1 MNKTAYLLSRCSTKI
16 QAEHGESLSRQVE
29 AAHNWIN
36 SNYADWEVSS
46 KQFALAGVSGFDG
59 SSLGL
64 GGFIDACKS
73 GDVVA
78 KESVLVIEAMDRLG
92 RLEPSTMRELWRDLQ
107 KKYGIDIAIVKFGL
121 VFEHD
126 KELDLGNDL
135 LLTAAMHLSR
145 MESAQKSQRIKATFD
160 KRREESRKGGK
171 KRTGVCPSY
180 LILNED
186 RTEFL
191 PVPER
196 VEVLKRMFD
205 MKLTKDLGPDVIA
218 NIFNKEGVKP
228 FNDKSENWSRTTVRK
243 YLTSSAPIGNFQPTH
258 TEKVNGKRVYTNAG
272 DVIKN
277 YYPAVIDEAIYW
289 ATQATFKKSTSG
301 RKDRFTNLFR
311 SISICPECNSNLAI
325 VIANRKA
332 GEKIYLRCTN
342 AIQKRGCTQS
352 QVEYQPVEDMLVKVF
367 EILDYSKLSG
377 DSNSSELQN
386 TAENLK
392 LQRDS
397 LDQRITTELDTAS
410 LASENVKKRIMD
422 KINDLDVELT
432 ETNKKLATIQTQIV
446 NLSSKATSM
455 DLKID
460 DYTSRQ
466 QFNKFLQHYLSS
478 IEPSK
483 DGVVIRFIGKKA
495 GAVIR
500 YGDDAQGFID
510 WIYRAPVEEVDIDW
524 RTQLADDN
532 ETEEEKI
539 AKREVIAK
547 LISKTNNQ

>member
-16 QAEHGESLSRQVE
+16 QVEHGESLTRQVE
-29 AAHNWIN
+29 AANTWIN
-36 SNYADWEVSS
+36 ANYPSWDISS
-46 KQFALAGVSGFDG
+46 KRFILAGVSGFDG

-73 GDVVA
+73 GEIVA

-107 KKYGIDIAIVKFGL
+107 KTYGIDIAIVKFGL
-121 VFEHD
+121 VVKHD
-126 KELDLGNDL
+126 EEIDLGNDIII
-135 LLTAAMHLSR
+135 TAAMHLSR
-145 MESAQKSQRIKATFD
+145 EESAQKSNRIKATFD

-196 VEVLKRMFD
+196 VKVLKRMFD

-243 YLTSSAPIGNFQPTH
+243 YLTSSAIIGDFQPTH
-258 TEKVNGKRVYTNAG
+258 AEKVNGKRVYTNAG

-311 SISICPECNSNLAI
+311 SISICPTCNSNLAI

-342 AIQKRGCTQS
+342 AIQRRRCTQS
-352 QVEYQPVEDMLVKVF
+352 QVEYKPIEDMLVKVF

-377 DSNSSELQN
+377 DNDSSELQRDI
-386 TAENLK
+386 EDLK
-392 LQRDS
+392 LHRDS
-397 LDQRITTELDTAS
+397 INQRIENELDNVS
-410 LASENVKKRIMD
+410 LASENIKNRIMD
-422 KINDLDVELT
+422 RANNLGVELT
-432 ETNKKLATIQTQIV
+432 EANKKLSTMQGQLV
-446 NLSSKATSM
+446 SLSSKATSM
-455 DLKID
+455 NLKID

-466 QFNKFLQHYLSS
+466 QFNKFLQHYVTS

-483 DGVVIRFIGKKA
+483 DGVIIRFNGKKS
-495 GAVIR
+495 GAFVR
-500 YGDDAQGFID
+500 YGDDAQDFVN
-510 WIYRAPVEEVDIDW
+510 WLYKAP
-524 RTQLADDN
+524 
-532 ETEEEKI
+532 TEEIDVEDGVYI
-539 AKREVIAK
+539 TNA
-547 LISKTNNQ
+547 NNQTTTKIEYFN